1 MTKPAWLR
9 KDTTRDAADLLRPH
23 SSEAMRAYRVS
34 TAVNSAKNDGAEC
47 GDAVAAS
54 GAASWP

>member
-1 MTKPAWLR
+1 MTKPAWLG

-34 TAVNSAKNDGAEC
+34 TAANSAKNDGPERIE
-47 GDAVAAS
+47 AVAAS